1 MLTILIFF
9 PLFAGLAILMSG
21 ENAKRIALAAALI
34 EFAISVS
41 ITLGFDP
48 TAGTQFVHEFSWG
61 AALGIS

>member
-34 EFAISVS
+34 
-41 ITLGFDP
+41 
-48 TAGTQFVHEFSWG
+48 
-61 AALGIS
+61 